1 MIVLAIIVTAL
12 SLVLSALI
20 VIDNGMSDSSAHVFR
35 HGWLLGAAWFVAG
48 AFWLAWW
55 VG

>member
-1 MIVLAIIVTAL
+1 MIVLAILATIAAI
-12 SLVLSALI
+12 VLSALI

-35 HGWLLGAAWFVAG
+35 HGWWLAGAWLVAG

-55 VG
+55 MG